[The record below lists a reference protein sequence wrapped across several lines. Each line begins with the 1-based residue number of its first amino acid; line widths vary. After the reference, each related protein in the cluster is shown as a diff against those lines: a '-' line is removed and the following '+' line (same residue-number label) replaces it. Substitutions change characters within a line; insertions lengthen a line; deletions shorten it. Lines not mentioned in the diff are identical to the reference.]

1 MKERKNMNMQNQDWR
16 DWVHPDHLQTLRQIE
31 DEADAELDGPIDDE
45 GDGPS
50 GFDFRQDMGEFRIR
64 PFRTS

>member
-1 MKERKNMNMQNQDWR
+1 MRNFDLKPPIDVEFTD
-16 DWVHPDHLQTLRQIE
+16 DDSIGELSTIHPD
-31 DEADAELDGPIDDE
+31 DLDGPIDDE

-50 GFDFRQDMGEFRIR
+50 GFDFRQDMGDFRIR

>member
-1 MKERKNMNMQNQDWR
+1 MSMQNQDWR
-16 DWVHPDHLQTLRQIE
+16 DWVHPDHLQNLRQIE
-31 DEADAELDGPIDDE
+31 ADADAELDGPLDDE

-50 GFDFRQDMGEFRIR
+50 GHDWRKDMSDRVR